1 MRPLNIATEINLH
14 TPALLPETYCADV
27 HERLVMYKR
36 LANCDS
42 EDKLEQLQEELVD
55 RFGIIPVPAQ
65 TLLDSHRLRLLGKPL
80 DLLKIDASP
89 AAIIVQ
95 FGRDTP
101 INPQR
106 VIQLIQKKKH
116 YRLSG
121 QDRLRIDKPITGV
134 RERVQEIKQILRELA
149 D

>member
-1 MRPLNIATEINLH
+1 M
-14 TPALLPETYCADV
+14 
-27 HERLVMYKR
+27 
-36 LANCDS
+36 
-42 EDKLEQLQEELVD
+42 VD
-55 RFGIIPVPAQ
+55 RFGLIPTPAQ
-65 TLLDSHRLRLLGKPL
+65 TLVDSHRLRLLGKPL

-101 INPQR
+101 IHPQR

-116 YRLSG
+116 YRLAG
-121 QDRLRIDKPITGV
+121 QDRLRIDKPIAGV
-134 RERVQEIKQILRELA
+134 RERVLEIRQILRELA